1 MKEHP
6 LIVITKSLPRNTGM
20 KFCVHLRSF
29 CVDFYFFLSVM
40 KLNYLLETLPVT
52 KLTTTATLSRKEE
65 TANFSKPQGR
75 DRFILNINSGWS
87 NVSKKWK
94 SQEWRL

>member
-1 MKEHP
+1 MKKNP
-6 LIVITKSLPRNTGM
+6 SLVNTKSLPWNTGM

-40 KLNYLLETLPVT
+40 KLNYLLETLPET
-52 KLTTTATLSRKEE
+52 KLTITATLSRKEE
-65 TANFSKPQGR
+65 AANFLKRQGR
-75 DRFILNINSGWS
+75 DHFILDINSGWS

-94 SQEWRL
+94 S